1 MRLVALLSL
10 ALLGIATSQAMGQ
23 KALRLSAT
31 LTDPAKC
38 GSQSDGDP
46 TLAYAYVVM
55 ARDVNY
61 HVAAG
66 DKLAYEILI
75 PAESTLSAGG
85 VDFEGIV
92 NATVGDR
99 LRDSGAK
106 DQYGLYAHP
115 ATDLAKLP
123 KKADGSPAFARGKW
137 ITREV
142 ALTEQEG
149 ATMNTFLLATD
160 EHDTFHQADTCPTDK
175 QNPKVVV
182 YFRNIRFVDK
192 EGKVRKPLYNGEET
206 LSDGKKQHTETLWL
220 TDTMTNPVVE
230 IASDPNPENK

>member
-1 MRLVALLSL
+1 MRTVALLTV
-10 ALLGIATSQAMGQ
+10 ALLGVAASQAMGQ
-23 KALRLSAT
+23 KALRLSVT

-46 TLAYAYVVM
+46 TLAFAYVVV
-55 ARDVNY
+55 AKDVGY
-61 HVAAG
+61 HVATG
-66 DKLAYEILI
+66 DKLVYDILI
-75 PAESTLSAGG
+75 PTESTLNAGG

-92 NATVGDR
+92 DAAVGDR

-123 KKADGSPAFARGKW
+123 KKADGNPAFVRGKW

-175 QNPKVVV
+175 QNPKVIV

-192 EGKVRKPLYNGEET
+192 EGKVKKQLYKDEEA
-206 LSDGKKQHTETLWL
+206 LPDGKKQHTETLHL

-230 IASDPNPENK
+230 IAPDPNPENK